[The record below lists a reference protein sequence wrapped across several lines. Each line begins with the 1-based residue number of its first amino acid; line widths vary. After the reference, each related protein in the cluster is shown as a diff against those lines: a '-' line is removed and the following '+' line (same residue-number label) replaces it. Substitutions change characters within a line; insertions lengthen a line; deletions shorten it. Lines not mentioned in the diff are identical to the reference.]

1 MIQRVPGL
9 DDVLHKQDVRSVQ
22 FGSRV
27 VQQLHCS
34 RGNRIVSIRRGH
46 QEVHLVG
53 PPDPPN
59 QIGQKDKASLQQA
72 NDQEFPIPVMA
83 TDLAGQLRDTPV
95 DGLFIEYHPGR
106 IPFH

>member
-1 MIQRVPGL
+1 MCVPSNLVPGSYSNSTVPEETVSFPYDAATKKSTL
-9 DDVLHKQDVRSVQ
+9 WGR
-22 FGSRV
+22 
-27 VQQLHCS
+27 
-34 RGNRIVSIRRGH
+34 RILR
-46 QEVHLVG
+46 
-53 PPDPPN
+53 
-59 QIGQKDKASLQQA
+59 DKASLQQA